1 MRAKSSTRGWLLAV
15 ACLSA
20 FETGC
25 TTDGGMIGMAP
36 SGSGSAAHTSPSS
49 SASDNVS
56 DTTAAVVSGNFK
68 PLINKSGV
76 SGCMAITEKDVPTN
90 YWETVAWG
98 AAFGTVLLAV
108 LGAAAG
114 AVLTGGRGEGAAY
127 GAAAGAALGAGFGT
141 AEGVETAEQKQHYAV
156 QLARYECQT
165 QAAEIENE
173 SLRGAGDR
181 LHNSVD
187 SLAQQLDQLEEDYA
201 DKRMTRA
208 QAQKELNDIDDASA
222 GLQRRI
228 VAMKENTGQYR
239 QYASSTESMAKGVA
253 MALDDARAGV
263 LEREISEM
271 EARNAALEQDYAA
284 LSEHRKALVLQ

>member
-1 MRAKSSTRGWLLAV
+1 LLLAV

-20 FETGC
+20 FEAGC

-36 SGSGSAAHTSPSS
+36 EGSRSTTQATTGSSQDDVT
-49 SASDNVS
+49 D
-56 DTTAAVVSGNFK
+56 TAAAVSSGNYR

-76 SGCMAITEKDVPTN
+76 AGCMAISEKDVPTT

-98 AAFGTVLLAV
+98 AVAGAVLLAV

-114 AVLTGGRGEGAAY
+114 AVLSGGRGEGAAY
-127 GAAAGAALGAGFGT
+127 GAAAGAAVGAGFGT
-141 AEGVETAEQKQHYAV
+141 ADGVETAEQKQQYAV

-165 QAAEIENE
+165 QAAEIEND
-173 SLRGAGDR
+173 SLRGAGAR
-181 LHNSVD
+181 LNSSVA
-187 SLAQQLDQLEEDYA
+187 SLTQQLDQLEADYA
-201 DKRMTRA
+201 NKRMTRA

-239 QYASSTESMAKGVA
+239 QYAASTENLAKGIA
-253 MALDDARAGV
+253 AALDDARAGV
-263 LEREISEM
+263 LERAIAEM
-271 EARNAALEQDYAA
+271 ETRNAALEQQYAA
-284 LSEHRKALVLQ
+284 LVERRKALVLQ

>member
-1 MRAKSSTRGWLLAV
+1 LLLAV

-20 FETGC
+20 FEAGC

-36 SGSGSAAHTSPSS
+36 EGSPGTTQASTGSNDDVT
-49 SASDNVS
+49 D
-56 DTTAAVVSGNFK
+56 TAAAVSSGNYR

-76 SGCMAITEKDVPTN
+76 AGCMAISEKDVPTN

-98 AAFGTVLLAV
+98 AVAGAVLLAV

-114 AVLTGGRGEGAAY
+114 AVLSGGRGEGAAY
-127 GAAAGAALGAGFGT
+127 GAAAGAAVGAGFGT
-141 AEGVETAEQKQHYAV
+141 ADGVETAEQKQQYAV

-165 QAAEIENE
+165 QAAEIEND
-173 SLRGAGDR
+173 SLRGAGAR
-181 LHNSVD
+181 LNSSVA
-187 SLAQQLDQLEEDYA
+187 SLTQQLDQLEADYA
-201 DKRMTRA
+201 NKRMTRA

-239 QYASSTESMAKGVA
+239 QYAASTENLAKGIA
-253 MALDDARAGV
+253 AALDDARAGV
-263 LEREISEM
+263 LERAIAEM
-271 EARNAALEQDYAA
+271 ETRNAALEQQYAA
-284 LSEHRKALVLQ
+284 LVERRKALVLQ

>member
-1 MRAKSSTRGWLLAV
+1 MLAV

-20 FETGC
+20 LEAGC
-25 TTDGGMIGMAP
+25 TTDGGVIGMAP
-36 SGSGSAAHTSPSS
+36 DGASSTHRASS
-49 SASDNVS
+49 SASDDVS

-76 SGCMAITEKDVPTN
+76 SACMAITEKDVPTN

-114 AVLTGGRGEGAAY
+114 AILTGGRGEGAAY
-127 GAAAGAALGAGFGT
+127 GAAAGAAVGAGWG
-141 AEGVETAEQKQHYAV
+141 AVDGAETAEQKQQYAV

-173 SLRGAGDR
+173 SLRGTGDR
-181 LHNSVD
+181 LKNSVA
-187 SLAQQLDQLEEDYA
+187 SLTEQLDQLEADYA
-201 DKRMTRA
+201 DKRMNRV
-208 QAQKELNDIDDASA
+208 QAQKELNDIDDAA
-222 GLQRRI
+222 ADLQRRI
-228 VAMKENTGQYR
+228 AGLKQGASQFR
-239 QYASSTESMAKGVA
+239 QYASSTESMAKGVQMA
-253 MALDDARAGV
+253 MDDARAGV

-271 EARNAALEQDYAA
+271 ETRCTGLEQEYAQ
-284 LSEHRKALVLQ
+284 LVERRKALVLQ

>member
-1 MRAKSSTRGWLLAV
+1 MRAKSSTRGLLLAV

-20 FETGC
+20 FEAGC
-25 TTDGGMIGMAP
+25 TTDGGMVGMTP
-36 SGSGSAAHTSPSS
+36 SGSSSTTQASASS
-49 SASDNVS
+49 SNDGS
-56 DTTAAVVSGNFK
+56 DTAAAVSSGNFK

-76 SGCMAITEKDVPTN
+76 AGCMAISEKDVPTN

-98 AAFGTVLLAV
+98 AVAGAVLLAI

-114 AVLTGGRGEGAAY
+114 AVLSGGRGDGAAY
-127 GAAAGAALGAGFGT
+127 GAAAGAAVGAGFGP
-141 AEGVETAEQKQHYAV
+141 ESGVETAEQKQQYAV

-165 QAAEIENE
+165 QAAEIDNE

-181 LHNSVD
+181 LHSSVD
-187 SLAQQLDQLEEDYA
+187 SLAQQLDQLEADYA
-201 DKRMTRA
+201 NKRMTRA
-208 QAQKELNDIDDASA
+208 QAQKELNDIDDAAA

-239 QYASSTESMAKGVA
+239 QYAASTENMAKGVA

-263 LEREISEM
+263 LEREITEM
-271 EARNAALEQDYAA
+271 ETRNAALEQQYAE
-284 LSEHRKALVLQ
+284 LVEHRKAVVLQ

>member
-1 MRAKSSTRGWLLAV
+1 MV
-15 ACLSA
+15 
-20 FETGC
+20 
-25 TTDGGMIGMAP
+25 GMAP
-36 SGSGSAAHTSPSS
+36 SGSSSASQASTSS
-49 SASDNVS
+49 SAGDDAS
-56 DTTAAVVSGNFK
+56 DTAAAVSSGNFK

-76 SGCMAITEKDVPTN
+76 AGCMTISEKDVPTN
-90 YWETVAWG
+90 YWDTVAVG
-98 AAFGTVLLAV
+98 AAVGTVLLAI

-127 GAAAGAALGAGFGT
+127 GAAAGAAVGAGLGT
-141 AEGVETAEQKQHYAV
+141 ASGVDTAEQKQHYAV

-181 LHNSVD
+181 LHSSVD
-187 SLAQQLDQLEEDYA
+187 SLTQQLDQLEADYA

-208 QAQKELNDIDDASA
+208 QAQKELNDIDDAAA

-228 VAMKENTGQYR
+228 IAMKESTGQYR
-239 QYASSTESMAKGVA
+239 QYAASTENMAKGVA

-263 LEREISEM
+263 LEREITEM
-271 EARNAALEQDYAA
+271 ETRNAALEQQYAE
-284 LSEHRKALVLQ
+284 LVEHRKAVVLQ

>member
-1 MRAKSSTRGWLLAV
+1 MRARSTSRGLLLAV

-20 FETGC
+20 FEAGC
-25 TTDGGMIGMAP
+25 TTNGGMIGMAP
-36 SGSGSAAHTSPSS
+36 EGSSTTQASASS
-49 SASDNVS
+49 SNDGS
-56 DTTAAVVSGNFK
+56 DTADAVSSGNYK

-76 SGCMAITEKDVPTN
+76 AGCMAISEADVPTN

-98 AAFGTVLLAV
+98 AVAGAVLLAI

-114 AVLTGGRGEGAAY
+114 AVLSGGRGEGAAY
-127 GAAAGAALGAGFGT
+127 GAAAGAAVGAGFGT
-141 AEGVETAEQKQHYAV
+141 ADGAQTAEQKQQYAV

-165 QAAEIENE
+165 QAAEIEND
-173 SLRGAGDR
+173 SLRGTGDR
-181 LHNSVD
+181 LNSSVAG
-187 SLAQQLDQLEEDYA
+187 LAQQLDQLEQDYA
-201 DKRMTRA
+201 NKRMTRA

-239 QYASSTESMAKGVA
+239 QYAASTENMAKGVA
-253 MALDDARAGV
+253 AALDDARAGV

-271 EARNAALEQDYAA
+271 ETRNATLEQQYAA
-284 LSEHRKALVLQ
+284 LVERRKALVLQ

>member
-1 MRAKSSTRGWLLAV
+1 MRAKSSTRGLLLAV

-20 FETGC
+20 FEAGC
-25 TTDGGMIGMAP
+25 TTSGGMIGMTP
-36 SGSGSAAHTSPSS
+36 EGSSTSQASAGS
-49 SASDNVS
+49 SD
-56 DTTAAVVSGNFK
+56 DGADTAAAVSSGDFK

-76 SGCMAITEKDVPTN
+76 AGCMAISDNDVPTN
-90 YWETVAWG
+90 YWETVSWG
-98 AAFGTVLLAV
+98 AVAGTVLLAI

-114 AVLTGGRGEGAAY
+114 AVLSGGRGDGAAY
-127 GAAAGAALGAGFGT
+127 GAAAGAVVGAGFGT
-141 AEGVETAEQKQHYAV
+141 ADGVETAEQKQDYAV

-165 QAAEIENE
+165 QAAEIEND

-181 LHNSVD
+181 LHSSVD

-201 DKRMTRA
+201 NKRMTRA

-239 QYASSTESMAKGVA
+239 QYAASTENMAKGVA
-253 MALDDARAGV
+253 IAMDDARAGV

-271 EARNAALEQDYAA
+271 ETRNATLEQQYAA
-284 LSEHRKALVLQ
+284 LVERRKALVLQ

>member
-1 MRAKSSTRGWLLAV
+1 MLAV

-20 FETGC
+20 LETGC
-25 TTDGGMIGMAP
+25 TSDGGVIGMAP
-36 SGSGSAAHTSPSS
+36 EGAGSGTHRASG
-49 SASDNVS
+49 ASDDVP

-76 SGCMAITEKDVPTN
+76 SACRAISEKDVPTN

-98 AAFGTVLLAV
+98 AAVGTVLLAI

-127 GAAAGAALGAGFGT
+127 GAAAGAAVGAGFGT
-141 AEGVETAEQKQHYAV
+141 ADGVETAEQKQQFAV

-165 QAAEIENE
+165 QAAELENE
-173 SLRGAGDR
+173 SLRGTGDR
-181 LHNSVD
+181 LKNSVA
-187 SLAQQLDQLEEDYA
+187 SLARKLDRLEEDYA
-201 DKRMTRA
+201 NKRMNRV

-222 GLQRRI
+222 DLKRRI
-228 VAMKENTGQYR
+228 AGLKDGASQFR
-239 QYASSTESMAKGVA
+239 QYASSTENMAKGVQMA
-253 MALDDARAGV
+253 MDDARAGV

-271 EARNAALEQDYAA
+271 ETRCTDLEQEYAE
-284 LSEHRKALVLQ
+284 LVERRKAVVLQ